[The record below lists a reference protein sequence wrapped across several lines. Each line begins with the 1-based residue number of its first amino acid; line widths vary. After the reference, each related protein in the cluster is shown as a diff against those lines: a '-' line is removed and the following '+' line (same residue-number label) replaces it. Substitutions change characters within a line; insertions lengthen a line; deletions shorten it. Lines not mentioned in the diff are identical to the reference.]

1 MLGLSPVQ
9 QVRSGSPSPKS
20 VRFAVE
26 EQSLATSCL
35 TSQALENGKD
45 EAYFQ
50 APATYPGDSFPEHMR
65 QPQVQRLDKYYAGM
79 KEEYYTKSG
88 KAPVTPRNFAKW
100 RNTSCASGPA
110 QLWELF
116 AGSARLSYLAL
127 LAGLAVAF
135 PVDLRY
141 GWDLSVK
148 EHQDM
153 ILQAQE
159 LMDPK
164 VIVMSPSCAPWVST
178 AKDLTDD
185 DRDYLRAHEQEALR
199 FVKVMANRQAER
211 GHAFVVEQ
219 PWTSNM
225 WRHSV
230 LATLQQDLRGCRP
243 RQRTDL
249 CCFGAVDRKG
259 FPLLKA
265 TGLQGNISLR
275 NSTRRCQGHRVE
287 HGSVQ
292 GNPDRMSTAF
302 PQLFCKAIIKDIVK
316 YLKTINEKPT
326 GIFAAGRDQA
336 RSTASS
342 SKDPAIIRNA
352 VTTLLPQLLE
362 EFKQAAM
369 KRENL
374 DDVKVNWP
382 EGVTVS
388 AIDSVLFK
396 HLLLCLVEDSVNV
409 ISEEKG
415 KHNHWT
421 QDPVHLG
428 VLRKVFGRVLD
439 VKGVCTSLQAETY
452 PQPMP
457 FLRTE
462 SAPFRVIVRGE
473 VKNWTVKKAEDLR
486 TLTSRQLNEK
496 VFCEDWVIAIFGS
509 SAKDKDYWEVDRLRG
524 KAVRHHI
531 QPRTAM
537 FTPREAEGP
546 VDMEELSSTRTT
558 SATPYDKPG
567 PKVVIRD
574 EWTTRDSSRAAM
586 ETGRWTGTTE
596 FEILIPEEDPRQDDP
611 VVRES
616 EEREAVMDREEE
628 QADAVDAEDG
638 PAIDPPKRANFDFRR
653 VLVRLPRLAREDTQQ
668 AKRLLLGLHKC

>member
-1 MLGLSPVQ
+1 
-9 QVRSGSPSPKS
+9 
-20 VRFAVE
+20 
-26 EQSLATSCL
+26 
-35 TSQALENGKD
+35 
-45 EAYFQ
+45 
-50 APATYPGDSFPEHMR
+50 
-65 QPQVQRLDKYYAGM
+65 
-79 KEEYYTKSG
+79 
-88 KAPVTPRNFAKW
+88 
-100 RNTSCASGPA
+100 
-110 QLWELF
+110 
-116 AGSARLSYLAL
+116 
-127 LAGLAVAF
+127 
-135 PVDLRY
+135 
-141 GWDLSVK
+141 
-148 EHQDM
+148 
-153 ILQAQE
+153 
-159 LMDPK
+159 
-164 VIVMSPSCAPWVST
+164 
-178 AKDLTDD
+178 
-185 DRDYLRAHEQEALR
+185 
-199 FVKVMANRQAER
+199 
-211 GHAFVVEQ
+211 
-219 PWTSNM
+219 
-225 WRHSV
+225 
-230 LATLQQDLRGCRP
+230 
-243 RQRTDL
+243 
-249 CCFGAVDRKG
+249 
-259 FPLLKA
+259 
-265 TGLQGNISLR
+265 
-275 NSTRRCQGHRVE
+275 
-287 HGSVQ
+287 
-292 GNPDRMSTAF
+292 MSTAF

-326 GIFAAGRDQA
+326 GIFAAGRDLA

-352 VTTLLPQLLE
+352 VTTPLPQLLE

-668 AKRLLLGLHKC
+668 AKRLLLGLHERFWRANCSDLQAMLSRAGMPAEVLKLIPETVASCGVCRKFSRLKSRPKVRADQPTSFNEEVQVDYFKLWDSWFMIIVDVATRYKTIVQVPGRDLPNALRALLQNWLRFFGPMGTLVSDQESCLMSHEAAAEFERLTIHRQPTGTTRGGAQGQHTTTGVVEKHTDLAKITMMKLRAEAERQGMDIDMQDIAAEASFAQNATSTSVAILLI

>member
-1 MLGLSPVQ
+1 MDKQHVASLCAGHSSAGFTRLPPTSAH
-9 QVRSGSPSPKS
+9 RS
-20 VRFAVE
+20 
-26 EQSLATSCL
+26 
-35 TSQALENGKD
+35 
-45 EAYFQ
+45 
-50 APATYPGDSFPEHMR
+50 M
-65 QPQVQRLDKYYAGM
+65 
-79 KEEYYTKSG
+79 
-88 KAPVTPRNFAKW
+88 
-100 RNTSCASGPA
+100 
-110 QLWELF
+110 
-116 AGSARLSYLAL
+116 
-127 LAGLAVAF
+127 
-135 PVDLRY
+135 
-141 GWDLSVK
+141 
-148 EHQDM
+148 
-153 ILQAQE
+153 
-159 LMDPK
+159 
-164 VIVMSPSCAPWVST
+164 
-178 AKDLTDD
+178 
-185 DRDYLRAHEQEALR
+185 
-199 FVKVMANRQAER
+199 
-211 GHAFVVEQ
+211 
-219 PWTSNM
+219 
-225 WRHSV
+225 
-230 LATLQQDLRGCRP
+230 
-243 RQRTDL
+243 
-249 CCFGAVDRKG
+249 
-259 FPLLKA
+259 LLKA

-326 GIFAAGRDQA
+326 GIFAAGRDLA

-352 VTTLLPQLLE
+352 VTTPLPQLLE

-668 AKRLLLGLHKC
+668 AKRLLLGLHERFWRANCSDLQAMLSRAGMPAEVLKLIPETVASCGVCRKFSRLKSRPKVRTDQPTSFNEEVQVDYFKLWDSWFMIIVDVATRYKTIVQVPGRDLPNALRALLQNWLRFFGPMGTLVSDQESCLMSHEAAAEFERLTIHRQPTGTTRGGAQGQHTTTGVVEKHTDLAKITMMKLRAEAERQGMDIDMQDIAAEASFAQNATSTSVAILLI